1 MENWESL
8 YFAEAD
14 PEILKKG
21 GTLCWAPC
29 LAAGANFRFQVVERV
44 ENDVKNCKFLAKY
57 FFQYFQIFSIFLYN
71 ESWLMKFYQF
81 FKINKRF
88 YKKREKTLIQQTMR
102 KEKLRKVGLCFI
114 IGYFIKPYKMIIN
127 NFFFNR
133 SFCSQDF
140 FNFTSSFTAQVLL
153 FDIRMTQEISK
164 GEVGNGK

>member
-102 KEKLRKVGLCFI
+102 KRKTEKSWTLFYNRLF
-114 IGYFIKPYKMIIN
+114 YK
-127 NFFFNR
+127 
-133 SFCSQDF
+133 
-140 FNFTSSFTAQVLL
+140 AL
-153 FDIRMTQEISK
+153 
-164 GEVGNGK
+164 